1 MKNIYE
7 NNMSFS
13 RIESNIR
20 MQPVYSNPYG
30 TVFGGELMKFM
41 EDVAGMAA
49 MKHSGGNVVAAR
61 VDELVF
67 HKPVPI
73 GNIVTFIAQ
82 VAFAGS
88 SSMQVF
94 VQAVVHDLKDYLK
107 TETALSAFF
116 TIVHVDEMGIPT
128 KIPRL
133 RADTDTEK
141 ELYELGKIKYLEIK
155 SKNGS
160 GAKIV

>member
-1 MKNIYE
+1 MENYYE
-7 NNMSFS
+7 RDMSFS
-13 RIESNIR
+13 KIESNIR
-20 MQPVYSNPYG
+20 MQPIYSNPYG

-61 VDELVF
+61 VDEFVF
-67 HKPVPI
+67 EKPVPV

-82 VAFAGS
+82 VAYAGS

-94 VQAVVHDLKDYLK
+94 VRAVIHDLKDYLK

-116 TIVHVDEMGIPT
+116 TIVHVDDMGTPK
-128 KIPRL
+128 KIPGL
-133 RADTDTEK
+133 RANTDTEH
-141 ELYELGKIKYLEIK
+141 ELYELAKKKYIFIK
-155 SKNGS
+155 SQ
-160 GAKIV
+160 I